1 MDTLYEVVYRRPFRT
16 RFCKGRPLE
25 LVPGDR
31 VVVTGERDIGK
42 VIWKGMADD
51 VTDTAELLESCEVRK
66 ASSDDDDRVLD
77 IRQKERGA
85 LQVFREKIEYHD
97 LPMKSVEVSW
107 EPDGS
112 RITFYFTAEHRVDF
126 RELVRD
132 LAHVYHRRIELRQIS
147 PRKEAQML
155 GGCGPCG
162 REICCACFMES
173 PRPVSAKI
181 AQTQAASQNLSKL
194 VGVCGQ
200 LKCCLRYEGRRERD
214 LPSPDCERCPSDG
227 PAQSPTPIASPAAPV
242 ALKEQQKG

>member
-1 MDTLYEVVYRRPFRT
+1 
-16 RFCKGRPLE
+16 
-25 LVPGDR
+25 
-31 VVVTGERDIGK
+31 
-42 VIWKGMADD
+42 VIWKGLADD
-51 VTDTAELLESCEVRK
+51 VTETADLLDSCEVRK

-77 IRQKERGA
+77 IRQKERA
-85 LQVFREKIEYHD
+85 AFQVFKEKIEDHD
-97 LPMKSVEVSW
+97 LPMKSVDVTW

-147 PRKEAQML
+147 PRKEAQMM

-162 REICCACFMES
+162 REICCACFMDS

-200 LKCCLRYEGRRERD
+200 LKCCLRYEGRREDD
-214 LPSPDCERCPSDG
+214 LDEPDCERCQGEALTQIATNAVSRIA
-227 PAQSPTPIASPAAPV
+227 PAP
-242 ALKEQQKG
+242 LLDE